1 MMAIGVL
8 WILEKICQIFPMF
21 EVKSGYANDVLCFMI
36 FCCACTPDIFFV
48 WHMLKAVDKYLEMD
62 HEDVLFE

>member
-1 MMAIGVL
+1 MIAIGVL
-8 WILEKICQIFPMF
+8 WILEKICQIFPF
-21 EVKSGYANDVLCFMI
+21 FKVERGVTGLMI

-48 WHMLKAVDKYLEMD
+48 WPMLKAVDKYLEMD